1 MPFFSSWHSTCS
13 FCSMRSRLCVKSL
26 ENHTKHIASPRL
38 VGFHD
43 YRAGNGKFM
52 KTILKPSVQK
62 IISTLALL
70 YISSVLWRAYI
81 ISTISDTFPMG
92 FPFQFF
98 LAWGPCQPGQNCS
111 EFNWLYLVLDMLFWY
126 VISAFAVDRIVRG
139 KK

>member
-1 MPFFSSWHSTCS
+1 
-13 FCSMRSRLCVKSL
+13 
-26 ENHTKHIASPRL
+26 
-38 VGFHD
+38 
-43 YRAGNGKFM
+43 M

-70 YISSVLWRAYI
+70 YISSALWRAYI
-81 ISTISDTFPMG
+81 ISTISDIFPVG
-92 FPFQFF
+92 FPLQFF
-98 LAWGPCQPGQNCS
+98 LAWGPCQTGQNCS

>member
-1 MPFFSSWHSTCS
+1 
-13 FCSMRSRLCVKSL
+13 
-26 ENHTKHIASPRL
+26 
-38 VGFHD
+38 
-43 YRAGNGKFM
+43 M